1 MATRYWDGER
11 EARKSRKEGRAGR
24 ARYWGNTE
32 RANPPRRKVSVS
44 QAFASSCPFAECILD
59 QNEFKED
66 IKQTKTELK
75 AEQDEIRAKNE
86 RDRIAKQEYAEIGFE
101 DTEEALQYAIMMSRE
116 EDRST
121 ADGALS
127 QSTDEREFQEML
139 AEIAKM
145 EARDGGGDVVGSSS
159 KSVQPATESAP
170 TRGNNASGIMTEEQE
185 LQIALEQIQAAEAR
199 EAAERRASRG

>member
-1 MATRYWDGER
+1 MEWA
-11 EARKSRKEGRAGR
+11 S
-24 ARYWGNTE
+24 
-32 RANPPRRKVSVS
+32 PRRPKDSVCHVGCVPLRLCS
-44 QAFASSCPFAECILD
+44 LPSLID

-101 DTEEALQYAIMMSRE
+101 DTDEALQYAIMMSRE

-121 ADGALS
+121 ADAALGHS
-127 QSTDEREFQEML
+127 EEEQEFQEML
-139 AEIAKM
+139 AEIAKL
-145 EARDGGGDVVGSSS
+145 EARSSRDGMVGSSS
-159 KSVQPATESAP
+159 RSMQPAAENTSSRVE
-170 TRGNNASGIMTEEQE
+170 NNASGIMTEEQE

-199 EAAERRASRG
+199 EAAEKMRR